1 MPAVLAPVPA
11 ASGLKAIPGDFG
23 LPFLGYLPQYIRDP
37 MTLWRERYARYGP
50 VSWFGS
56 LGERNVQLLGPEAC
70 GIALSNRDKA
80 FAGGWEPLIGPFFH
94 RGLMLLDF
102 DEHLTHRRIM
112 QQAFTH
118 DRLSAYT
125 DLMHPA
131 IENGLARWSSAPD
144 FRVYPA
150 VKKLTL
156 DLATSLFMG
165 GVGETDAARMDQ
177 INRAFIDCVQAATA
191 YVRKP
196 LPGTRWRRGVLGRR
210 TLERFLR
217 AYLPQRRAGPGED
230 LFSALCHI
238 ESEDGERFT
247 DTDIVNHM
255 IFLLMAAHDTST
267 ITITTMMRH
276 LGQHPE
282 WEERCRA
289 ECAALGTDTPSLADL
304 DRLHSLDLV
313 MKECLRLV
321 APVPSLARITVKDT
335 EVLGFF
341 IPAGIRVSV
350 TPLFSHHLSEYWTEP
365 ERFDPERFAEP
376 RREDRSHRFAWE
388 PFGGGVHKCIGLYFS
403 GAEVKSVMHH
413 LLTRYEWSVDPA
425 YETPLDYTALP
436 YPKDGQ
442 PVDLRLRDRA
452 R

>member
-1 MPAVLAPVPA
+1 MPTVLAPAPA
-11 ASGLKAIPGDFG
+11 DSGLKAIPGDFG
-23 LPFLGYLPQYIRDP
+23 LPFLGYLPRYIRDP
-37 MTLWRERYARYGP
+37 MTLWRERYERYGP

-80 FAGGWEPLIGPFFH
+80 FANGWEPLIGPFFH

-102 DEHLTHRRIM
+102 DEHLAHRRIL

-118 DRLSAYT
+118 DRLATYT

-131 IENGLARWSSAPD
+131 IETGLANWSPAPE

-156 DLATSLFMG
+156 DLATALFMG
-165 GVGETDAARMDQ
+165 GVGAADAARMDE
-177 INRAFIDCVQAATA
+177 INRAFIACVQASTA
-191 YVRKP
+191 YVRTP
-196 LPGTRWRRGVLGRR
+196 LPGTRWRRGLHGRR

-217 AYLPQRRAGPGED
+217 AYLPQRRAEGGDD
-230 LFSALCHI
+230 LFSVLCHI
-238 ESEDGERFT
+238 ESEDGQRFS

-267 ITITTMMRH
+267 ITITTMLRY

-282 WEERCRA
+282 WQDRCRA
-289 ECAALGTDTPSLADL
+289 ESAALGTDTPALTDL
-304 DRLHSLDLV
+304 DRLPALDLV
-313 MKECLRLV
+313 MRECLRLV
-321 APVPSLARITVKDT
+321 APVPSLARVTVKDT
-335 EVLGFF
+335 EVLDFF

-350 TPLFSHHLSEYWTEP
+350 TPLFSHHQADYWTDP
-365 ERFDPERFAEP
+365 ERFDPDRFAAP

-403 GAEVKSVMHH
+403 GAEIKTVLHH
-413 LLTRYEWSVDPA
+413 LLGRYRWSVDPA
-425 YETPLDYTALP
+425 YETPLDFTALP
-436 YPKDGQ
+436 FPKDGQ
-442 PVDLRLRDRA
+442 PVDLRA
-452 R
+452 I